1 MLDQRLRM
9 ALTTCISTRH
19 RQAFFPCRDACYVT
33 AWSVGED
40 GMMAMSAHVKAATA
54 AAPCMDVTA
63 DGSKIAVAT
72 AEGDVVV
79 SNQPCIM

>member
-1 MLDQRLRM
+1 M
-9 ALTTCISTRH
+9 
-19 RQAFFPCRDACYVT
+19 T

-40 GMMAMSAHVKAATA
+40 GMMSMSAHVKAATA